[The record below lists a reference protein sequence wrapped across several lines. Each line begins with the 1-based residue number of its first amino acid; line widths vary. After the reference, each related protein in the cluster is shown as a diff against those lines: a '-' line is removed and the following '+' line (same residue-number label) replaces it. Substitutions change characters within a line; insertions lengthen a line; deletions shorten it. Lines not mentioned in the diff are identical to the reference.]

1 VKYEKLKIINRPANA
16 LKELIEN
23 SLDAGASN
31 IQITIKDGGLKLLQ
45 ILDNGH
51 GIRVGHYSILKYTI
65 SNFINTNCVKEGR
78 HDYCL

>member
-1 VKYEKLKIINRPANA
+1 
-16 LKELIEN
+16 LIEN

-51 GIRVGHYSILKYTI
+51 GIRVSRYSI
-65 SNFINTNCVKEGR
+65 F
-78 HDYCL
+78 